1 MNTPPLIMKGGAKA
15 HVMDLVKK
23 YSAPINLYILSAL
36 AIAIVF
42 VKEIPLSIR
51 AFAGTFFGRILLFSA
66 SIVLADQYSWIS
78 GLFMGILSLLL
89 LSLGPRTIAEGFQS
103 PYDKTMKFIDNEKK
117 WWVERVFKENPVA
130 IEEEGVETSAIQD
143 NSNGSP
149 STSGQGGSHG
159 G

>member
-1 MNTPPLIMKGGAKA
+1 MKGGAKA

-36 AIAIVF
+36 AIAIVL
-42 VKEIPLSIR
+42 VKEIPLSVR
-51 AFAGTFFGRILLFSA
+51 AFAGTLFGRVLLFSA
-66 SIVLADQYSWIS
+66 SIALADQYSWIS
-78 GLFMGILSLLL
+78 GLFMAILSLLL

-103 PYDKTMKFIDNEKK
+103 PYDKTMKIVDSEKK
-117 WWVERVFKENPVA
+117 WWVERVFKENPIA

-143 NSNGSP
+143 NSNGSS
-149 STSGQGGSHG
+149 STSAQGGSHG